1 MTDPILPDSPVPRA
15 KMTVMALQAALLV
28 TSLAVLEPLPVPPQN
43 WGDLLFNGSELGK
56 AAALAASANRSVP
69 KKSIL
74 IRDLELRRRSQR
86 DEEDLVIEKTV

>member
-43 WGDLLFNGSELGK
+43 WGDLLNSSELGK
-56 AAALAASANRSVP
+56 AAALAASAKKSVP
-69 KKSIL
+69 EKSIM
-74 IRDLELRRRSQR
+74 ICDLEIRRRFKR
-86 DEEDLVIEKTV
+86 TKRI

>member
-28 TSLAVLEPLPVPPQN
+28 TSLAVLDPLPVLPQN
-43 WGDLLFNGSELGK
+43 WGDLLSDSSALGK
-56 AAALAASANRSVP
+56 ATLLAVSAKRSVP

-74 IRDLELRRRSQR
+74 IYDLGLQKRF
-86 DEEDLVIEKTV
+86 